1 MFLSTHLCFGWNVPY
16 AVVIQ
21 FVGREISVSPDS
33 IFKKVWL
40 VFTTRVTRPHR
51 ESGNER
57 LKASE
62 PPMTTV

>member
-1 MFLSTHLCFGWNVPY
+1 MPY

-40 VFTTRVTRPHR
+40 VFTTRVTSPHR
-51 ESGNER
+51 ESGSER